1 MACVASRPQAGY
13 GVCLRVLNEVCLCVC
28 FCWYIFICKLC
39 GLVRL
44 FINDWLFF

>member
-39 GLVRL
+39 VSLVPRL
-44 FINDWLFF
+44 SKH